1 MKVENP
7 KSQEEKRIR
16 LLFFSYPPWLQ
27 NVEAAF
33 PPWDSLSVNPLLRAE
48 VSHSSGLWV
57 KKTSLVPTSCF
68 WSSQH
73 PDQGKKTVC
82 S

>member
-1 MKVENP
+1 MQVENP

-16 LLFFSYPPWLQ
+16 LL
-27 NVEAAF
+27 NAEAAF
-33 PPWDSLSVNPLLRAE
+33 SPWASLSVNPLLRAE
-48 VSHSSGLWV
+48 VSHSSRLWV